1 MTRLITIWLDICLL
15 RAGPQDLPASNVLLA
30 LALSAYALVALGVSL
45 MSASL
50 PAALGITAIDVLLMA
65 AFASLLLRWTN
76 KVARLNQTLTA
87 LGGTGALL
95 GLLAWPLI
103 SMILRSQGQE
113 EAPDLPV
120 LLWLGLLIWNLAV
133 VAHIVRHALS
143 TTFLTGMGLSIVYAL
158 ITYTVINSLYPP
170 VTT

>member
-30 LALSAYALVALGVSL
+30 LALGAYALVALGVSL